1 MKNKDYYKV
10 AVQIKKYIINCLR
23 RTGYRMKYVFII
35 SKKKILNNGV
45 LIITHDFEYAGA
57 QVLLYNIVK
66 YLVDENIP
74 VIVIGW
80 RFGPLVEQY
89 GKICKVIVCNKKDV
103 VIKAE
108 TLHKKK
114 GYNRVLCNTVVT
126 GRYVRELKDLGYK
139 VVSLVHEMETLIKEE
154 HLECECNLISSN
166 ADTIVFPSAYVYES
180 FKKCLKDPVCQGN
193 VKIRHQG
200 LFNQDVKSLT
210 RYEARRQIERKY
222 SLNLN
227 DMFIVIGVGT
237 ACLRKGFDLFLDMAM
252 LTYNLDKQV
261 YFIWVGDKTE
271 EIYNNKREQYGQ
283 SAFKNVFLAGY
294 ISEIDIL
301 YSFYKTADMLCLCSR
316 EEPFGSIVLEAF
328 NSYTPVIA
336 FDGRGGYMDM
346 IEDKITG
353 FLVPPYRI
361 DLMVKQIIEIKKNRN
376 LYNDVAKNSFERVK
390 EDGFDRYCEFI
401 IGLLEW

>member
-271 EIYNNKREQYGQ
+271 EIYNNNENNMASLHLRT
-283 SAFKNVFLAGY
+283 FFLQD
-294 ISEIDIL
+294 ISR
-301 YSFYKTADMLCLCSR
+301 K
-316 EEPFGSIVLEAF
+316 
-328 NSYTPVIA
+328 
-336 FDGRGGYMDM
+336 
-346 IEDKITG
+346 
-353 FLVPPYRI
+353 
-361 DLMVKQIIEIKKNRN
+361 
-376 LYNDVAKNSFERVK
+376 
-390 EDGFDRYCEFI
+390 
-401 IGLLEW
+401 